1 MMDRQAIIEAAKDLV
16 RAGRSFVLATVDSEG
31 VPQVRWMGAAYL
43 EEPFVVYMAAG
54 AESRKI
60 GQMGS
65 HPKSQLMFQTED
77 YSRVATLTGTCGVVE
92 DVETKRRVFEGI
104 PGAAQYFSGPEDAT
118 FAALKFE
125 CQRVEMLGMAEGMAP
140 VSAEV

>member
-1 MMDRQAIIEAAKDLV
+1 MDKQTIIDAAKDLV

-43 EEPFVVYMAAG
+43 AEPFLVYMAAG
-54 AESRKI
+54 AASRKI
-60 GQMGS
+60 GQMES

-77 YSRVATLTGTCGVVE
+77 YSRVATLTGTCEAVE

-104 PGAAQYFSGPEDAT
+104 LGAAQYFSGPDDPN
-118 FAALKFE
+118 FAAIEFT

-140 VSAEV
+140 VSADV